1 MMLNCSFFNRAA
13 CTVAKQLLGKV
24 IRHYY
29 QGHWLAAQIIETES
43 YYIDD
48 KASHASLGFT
58 EKRKALFMPAGSIY
72 MYYARG
78 MDSFN
83 ISTRG
88 KGNAVLIKSAR
99 YFHDNLCDL
108 NDLQIMH
115 QLNPLPSGQLRP
127 LSRLCSGQAIL
138 CRSLHLKVND
148 WDQKQFDGNR
158 LYIDD
163 INYRPS
169 EIIQTTRLGIPVG
182 RNEELP
188 QRFIDQKFAKQCT
201 QNPLTARKLNSY
213 TILTS

>member
-1 MMLNCSFFNRAA
+1 MMLTRTFFNRNA
-13 CTVAKQLLGKV
+13 CTVATELLGKV
-24 IRHYY
+24 IRHRY

-43 YYIDD
+43 YYLDD
-48 KASHASLGFT
+48 KASHASLGYT
-58 EKRKALFMPAGSIY
+58 EKRKALFMPAGTIY

-99 YFHDNLCDL
+99 YFHDAQCDTD
-108 NDLQIMH
+108 DLEIMQ

-127 LSRLCSGQAIL
+127 AARLCSGQALL
-138 CRSLHLKVND
+138 CRSLHLKLTE
-148 WDQKQFDGNR
+148 WDRQAFDEAR

-163 INYRPS
+163 IDYQPE
-169 EIIQTTRLGIPVG
+169 EIIQTTRLGIPSG

-188 QRFIDQKFAKQCT
+188 QRFIDKQYAKQT
-201 QNPLTARKLNSY
+201 TKNPLTTRKQSRY
-213 TILTS
+213 AILRP